1 MSPIPKKAGPDPDVI
16 PLRLPEIPDEGQPGS
31 RFVRR
36 SVGMTL
42 TLVTLLAATAL
53 LVASIVRM
61 DVTVKAAGVLEPV
74 GLYPVRA
81 LEGGPVREVLVQTG
95 DTVRRGQVLI
105 RMDTVE
111 LTSSLAQLEAQLR
124 AAEID
129 RQRSATADP
138 LQREQNLQRA
148 AQTRQRLAAAMATL
162 RQRMV
167 EYDLGTNADSL
178 LAAYV
183 PGTHVTLDQAVS
195 EVRSAQAELRVSG
208 AEGGLQELSRFDR
221 EKLGTQMDQ
230 LRAQIAAVRARLR
243 QLTIAAPVDGVV
255 LTEQL
260 ERLNGAFVREGEQL
274 MELGGTM
281 QWRVQLNVTERDV
294 HKVHVGDS
302 VKVELPAF
310 DQSERQLLGGRVDYV
325 APEPLSLQ
333 GAQAGGGQQPGA
345 AQAGGQAGPG
355 VYRITATLDRSQ
367 LEKMGI
373 ENFRRGYSVQGNVIT
388 KSGRIIT
395 LLWNYL
401 TEKLGK

>member
-1 MSPIPKKAGPDPDVI
+1 MSTQLPSRKDPDVI

-36 SVGMTL
+36 AVGL
-42 TLVTLLAATAL
+42 TLMLIATLAGAGL
-53 LVASIVRM
+53 LVACLVKM
-61 DVTVKAAGVLEPV
+61 DVTVKAAGVLEPA
-74 GLYPVRA
+74 GLYPIRA
-81 LEGGPVREVLVQTG
+81 LENGPVREVLVQTG
-95 DTVRRGQVLI
+95 DTVRRGQLLV

-111 LTSSLAQLEAQLR
+111 LTAQLAQLEAQLR
-124 AAEID
+124 AAGID

-138 LQREQNLQRA
+138 LQRAQNGERA
-148 AQTRQRLAAAMATL
+148 TQARQRLASALAML

-167 EYDLGTNADSL
+167 EYDLGTNSDSL

-183 PGTHVTLDQAVS
+183 PGRHVTLDQAVS

-221 EKLGTQMDQ
+221 EKLDTQMDQ
-230 LRAQIAAVRARLR
+230 LRAQIAAVRARLG
-243 QLTIAAPVDGVV
+243 QLSISAPVDGVV

-260 ERLNGAFVREGEQL
+260 ERLPGAFVREGEQL
-274 MELGGTM
+274 MELGGTKEW
-281 QWRVQLNVTERDV
+281 QVQLTVSERDV
-294 HKVHVGDS
+294 HKITVGDS

-310 DQSERQLLGGRVDYV
+310 DESERQQLGGRVNYV
-325 APEPLSLQ
+325 APEPL
-333 GAQAGGGQQPGA
+333 GAGSASAQPDRATA
-345 AQAGGQAGPG
+345 AAPAGPG
-355 VYRITATLDRSQ
+355 VYRVTATLDRSQ

-388 KSGRIIT
+388 RSGRIIT

>member
-1 MSPIPKKAGPDPDVI
+1 MSTQLPTRKDPDVI

-36 SVGMTL
+36 AVSL
-42 TLVTLLAATAL
+42 TLLLIAGLAVAG
-53 LVASIVRM
+53 LVVACLVSM

-74 GLYPVRA
+74 GLYPIRA
-81 LEGGPVREVLVQTG
+81 LESGPVRQVLVQTG
-95 DTVRRGQVLI
+95 DTVHRGQLLV

-111 LTSSLAQLEAQLR
+111 LTASLAQLEAQLR

-129 RQRSATADP
+129 RERSATADP
-138 LQREQNLQRA
+138 LQRAQNSEHAVQA
-148 AQTRQRLAAAMATL
+148 RQRLASALALL

-178 LAAYV
+178 LGAYV
-183 PGTHVTLDQAVS
+183 PGRHVTLDQAVS
-195 EVRSAQAELRVSG
+195 DVRSAQAELRVSG

-230 LRAQIAAVRARLR
+230 LRAQIAAVRARLG
-243 QLTIAAPVDGVV
+243 QLSIAAPVDGVV

-260 ERLNGAFVREGEQL
+260 ERLSGSFVREGEQL
-274 MELGGTM
+274 MELGGTKEW
-281 QWRVQLNVTERDV
+281 QVQLNVSERDV
-294 HKVHVGDS
+294 HKIEVGDS

-310 DQSERQLLGGRVDYV
+310 DESERQQLGGRVVYV
-325 APEPLSLQ
+325 APEPL
-333 GAQAGGGQQPGA
+333 GAGSSPSAQQGGGPA
-345 AQAGGQAGPG
+345 AAPAGPG
-355 VYRITATLDRSQ
+355 IYRVTATLDRRQ

-388 KSGRIIT
+388 RSGRIIT

-401 TEKLGK
+401 TEKLGN

>member
-1 MSPIPKKAGPDPDVI
+1 MSTQLPTRKDPDVI
-16 PLRLPEIPDEGQPGS
+16 PLRLPDIPHEGQPGA

-36 SVGMTL
+36 AVGL
-42 TLVTLLAATAL
+42 TLMLIAALAVAGVGVAF
-53 LVASIVRM
+53 LVKM

-74 GLYPVRA
+74 GLYPIRA
-81 LEGGPVREVLVQTG
+81 LQGGPVREVLVHTG
-95 DTVRRGQVLI
+95 DTVHRGQVLV

-111 LTSSLAQLEAQLR
+111 LASSLAQLQAQLR

-138 LQREQNLQRA
+138 LQREQSSERV
-148 AQTRQRLAAAMATL
+148 AQARTRLGSSLATL

-167 EYDLGTNADSL
+167 EYDLGTNVDSL

-183 PGTHVTLDQAVS
+183 PGTHVTLDQAVA
-195 EVRSAQAELRVSG
+195 EVRSAQADIRLSG

-230 LRAQIAAVRARLR
+230 LRAQIAAIRARLG
-243 QLTIAAPVDGVV
+243 QLTIAAPTDGVV

-260 ERLNGAFVREGEQL
+260 ERLPGAFVREGEQL
-274 MELGGTM
+274 MELGDT
-281 QWRVQLNVTERDV
+281 QEWRVQLSVAERDV
-294 HKVHVGDS
+294 HKVKVGDS

-310 DQSERQLLGGRVDYV
+310 DQSERQQLGGRVIYV
-325 APEPLSLQ
+325 APEPLSAQ
-333 GAQAGGGQQPGA
+333 GQAAGGASAPVA
-345 AQAGGQAGPG
+345 QAGPG
-355 VYRITATLDRSQ
+355 VYRVTASLDRRQ

-373 ENFRRGYSVQGNVIT
+373 ENFRRGYTVQGNVIT
-388 KSGRIIT
+388 RSGRIIT

-401 TEKLGK
+401 TEKLGQ

>member
-1 MSPIPKKAGPDPDVI
+1 VPVPDDKAHRCRVLYVSPLKALASDVERNLRA
-16 PLRLPEIPDEGQPGS
+16 PLAGIRH
-31 RFVRR
+31 
-36 SVGMTL
+36 
-42 TLVTLLAATAL
+42 LAA
-53 LVASIVRM
+53 RRG
-61 DVTVKAAGVLEPV
+61 DPVTPG
-74 GLYPVRA
+74 
-81 LEGGPVREVLVQTG
+81 EVLVRTG
-95 DTVRRGQVLI
+95 DTVRAGQVLV
-105 RMDTVE
+105 RLDTVA
-111 LTSSLAQLEAQLR
+111 LTSTLAQLEAQYR
-124 AAEID
+124 AADID
-129 RQRSATADP
+129 RRRSATADP
-138 LQREQNLQRA
+138 LQRAQNAERA
-148 AQTRQRLAAAMATL
+148 NQSRQRLAAAVATL

-167 EYDLGTNADSL
+167 EYDMGTNADSL

-183 PGTHVTLDQAVS
+183 PGRHVTLDQAVS
-195 EVRSAQAELRVSG
+195 DVRTAQAELRASG

-243 QLTIAAPVDGVV
+243 QLTITAPVDGVV

-260 ERLNGAFVREGEQL
+260 ERLSGAFVREGEQL
-274 MELGGTM
+274 LELGGTA

-333 GAQAGGGQQPGA
+333 GAAAGSGGSQPAG
-345 AQAGGQAGPG
+345 QAGGQAPPG
-355 VYRITATLDRSQ
+355 VYRITAQLDRSQ